1 MQLYSCFEHCQIFR
15 MTFSQCDYGYTLYLL
30 KHEVMYRSTW
40 HYIISS
46 VLAQLHCSLLCRQM
60 ILLNQVLSSC
70 ALHTSTLILYP
81 SLLVQFIYV
90 FTAWLAI
97 NWWRCHEA
105 FCILFHVRQRIAIF
119 FFTQLWFID
128 CEATAYS
135 VSRSPDD
142 CFPSWELKGM
152 KQKVEASVL
161 ELYRWRKTQSCS
173 RLTANPVI

>member
-1 MQLYSCFEHCQIFR
+1 

-46 VLAQLHCSLLCRQM
+46 VLAQLRCSLLCRRM

-81 SLLVQFIYV
+81 SLLVQFINV

-97 NWWRCHEA
+97 NWWRCYEA

>member
-1 MQLYSCFEHCQIFR
+1 MFQFQNCGPASRWASWGSKMAVVEHCQIFR

-30 KHEVMYRSTW
+30 THVVMYRSTW

-46 VLAQLHCSLLCRQM
+46 VLAQLRCSLLCRRM

-81 SLLVQFIYV
+81 SLLVQFINV

-119 FFTQLWFID
+119 FFYSALIYRLWSNSLF
-128 CEATAYS
+128 CEPVPRWLFS
-135 VSRSPDD
+135 
-142 CFPSWELKGM
+142 ELRVKRDETEGGSICIR
-152 KQKVEASVL
+152 AL
-161 ELYRWRKTQSCS
+161 
-173 RLTANPVI
+173 

>member
-1 MQLYSCFEHCQIFR
+1 MAVVEHCQIFR
-15 MTFSQCDYGYTLYLL
+15 MTFSQCDSGYTLYLL
-30 KHEVMYRSTW
+30 KHVVMYRSTW

-46 VLAQLHCSLLCRQM
+46 VLAQLRCSLLCRRM

-81 SLLVQFIYV
+81 SLLVQFINV